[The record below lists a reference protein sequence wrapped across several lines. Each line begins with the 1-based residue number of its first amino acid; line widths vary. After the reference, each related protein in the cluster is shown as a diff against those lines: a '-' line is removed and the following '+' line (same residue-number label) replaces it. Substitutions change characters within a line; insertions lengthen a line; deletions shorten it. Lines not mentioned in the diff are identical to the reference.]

1 MKGIIFRIARQMKND
16 KRSLALM
23 MVMPLMLITLLY
35 FLLGE
40 SNYVPSVG
48 LVPGTPQQVTDLLSD
63 QLKVTQLQ
71 AEDDQ
76 DQMLKDGKIDAVLEL
91 GMDGVSILM
100 VEPDSTKLGK
110 ITAVMKEAL
119 PGGAGQSGI
128 SVAFLY
134 DNSASSFDSLS
145 YVLLGVIAFFVVFI
159 LSGVS
164 FIRERTTG
172 TMERMM
178 LTPVPRTRVALG
190 YSAGFG
196 VFAVLQSVIILLYSH
211 YVLGVAILGSPWLA
225 VLVMVIL
232 ALSAVVT
239 GMLISIFANNEFQ
252 VVQFIPVVIIP
263 QIFFSGMIPI
273 DTLPY
278 HLGLLSY
285 IMPIFYGSTALKLI
299 ILRGEGF
306 AAIWP
311 YMLVLVGLILI
322 LSFLNT
328 KALKKYRKI

>member
-1 MKGIIFRIARQMKND
+1 M
-16 KRSLALM
+16 
-23 MVMPLMLITLLY
+23 
-35 FLLGE
+35 
-40 SNYVPSVG
+40 
-48 LVPGTPQQVTDLLSD
+48 
-63 QLKVTQLQ
+63 
-71 AEDDQ
+71 
-76 DQMLKDGKIDAVLEL
+76 
-91 GMDGVSILM
+91 
-100 VEPDSTKLGK
+100 
-110 ITAVMKEAL
+110 
-119 PGGAGQSGI
+119 
-128 SVAFLY
+128 
-134 DNSASSFDSLS
+134 
-145 YVLLGVIAFFVVFI
+145 
-159 LSGVS
+159 
-164 FIRERTTG
+164 
-172 TMERMM
+172 
-178 LTPVPRTRVALG
+178 
-190 YSAGFG
+190 
-196 VFAVLQSVIILLYSH
+196 
-211 YVLGVAILGSPWLA
+211 LGVAILGSPWLA